1 MGSQEKS
8 AARELLVKSVCASKC
23 GLGFKLSPGQSMFS
37 ESWLTKVL
45 TPLWPRTFVS
55 DIVEVSDAQSAG
67 DEPIPDVPAEFTGE
81 VSGFTDNSP
90 EAINAESAQVE
101 GEAGEEQP
109 SVDTEVE
116 VEAAIEPSP
125 RRLAELRTPRSKPS
139 PESLA
144 EEVVGACD
152 FGVVE
157 EGTVFTDAE
166 SPAQPPRGRRLSSE
180 MEAQVPVAPA
190 RDSHV
195 PESRWGGHHDL
206 YGVAGGPF
214 PALLLPGPP
223 RNAPSGAF
231 GITCLGGDLKV
242 L

>member
-1 MGSQEKS
+1 MCWWREVSGESEVVV
-8 AARELLVKSVCASKC
+8 AAMTWWWQRD
-23 GLGFKLSPGQSMFS
+23 GPGDDVMAGGGGM
-37 ESWLTKVL
+37 TAG
-45 TPLWPRTFVS
+45 
-55 DIVEVSDAQSAG
+55 DIVEVSDAQSPG

-90 EAINAESAQVE
+90 EAIHAESAQVE

-125 RRLAELRTPRSKPS
+125 EAPAELPDVSVQAVQS
-139 PESLA
+139 ESLA
-144 EEVVGACD
+144 EEVVGAQD

-157 EGTVFTDAE
+157 EGTVFIDVE
-166 SPAQPPRGRRLSSE
+166 SPGAVPCAGALSSE

-195 PESRWGGHHDL
+195 PESSGEASISGNSSLPSFRT
-206 YGVAGGPF
+206 F
-214 PALLLPGPP
+214 PAG
-223 RNAPSGAF
+223 SMS
-231 GITCLGGDLKV
+231 
-242 L
+242 